1 MMYFTFEEQ
10 NLVAMQSCTERRKAM
25 LGLYNTLGI
34 LKDPDLIEM
43 TRQVSLIGKQPFA
56 KWGNIGHNKAEELN
70 DTTDL
75 TTKGARLDA

>member
-1 MMYFTFEEQ
+1 M
-10 NLVAMQSCTERRKAM
+10 SRH
-25 LGLYNTLGI
+25 
-34 LKDPDLIEM
+34 
-43 TRQVSLIGKQPFA
+43 SSWIGKQPFA